1 MQNARVAPRLQLVVK
16 VSKYCNLRCTYC
28 YEFNELNN
36 KARMSLENIG
46 YMLRNLRS
54 ALDVGLISGIEFIW
68 HGGEPFL
75 IPIDY
80 YRQIGALQR
89 AIFPDP
95 ETYQNLVQTN
105 LTVLTVRHIEF
116 LKERSFFHHIGISF
130 DVFGDQRVDASGR
143 LRNDA
148 VMANMQKLI
157 EEDIE
162 FGAITV
168 LCRDTIGH
176 ARRIQRFWQTL
187 GKGYR
192 LLPFHLSTG
201 PAQSWQHAL
210 SGEELVATLRQCF
223 LDWLASDQPTRIDPM
238 CEYLSFALDYIAE
251 GPKNT
256 YDPIANEVVFVL
268 NVDGSISGS
277 GQGEIYGPE
286 FIYGNLFSTC
296 FEEILGSTPRLRAG
310 LDTVARMERFCGSC
324 PYYGYCPGYP
334 VADASHEE
342 IQILERSGCTVRHVM
357 DFMVDTLRRSD
368 VADELAARLKGQG
381 IASETI
387 QSAGPSRTLL

>member
-1 MQNARVAPRLQLVVK
+1 MPNARVAQRLQLVVK

-28 YEFNELNN
+28 YEFDELAN
-36 KARMSLENIG
+36 KARMSLENIER
-46 YMLRNLRS
+46 MLRNVHS

-89 AIFPDP
+89 EIFPDP

-105 LTVLTVRHIEF
+105 LTVLTDRHVEF
-116 LKERSFFHHIGISF
+116 LKEKSFFHHIGISF
-130 DVFGDQRVDASGR
+130 DVFGDLRVDISGR

-157 EEDIE
+157 KEDIE

-176 ARRIQRFWQTL
+176 ARRIQKFWQTL

-192 LLPFHLSTG
+192 FLPFHLSTG
-201 PAQSWQHAL
+201 PAQSSQHTL

-238 CEYLSFALDYIAE
+238 CEYLGFALDYMAK
-251 GPKNT
+251 GHKST
-256 YDPIANEVVFVL
+256 YDPIANEVVFVV
-268 NVDGSISGS
+268 NVDGSLSGS

-286 FIYGNLFSTC
+286 FIYGNLFTTS
-296 FEEILGSTPRLRAG
+296 FEEILGSTSRQRACR
-310 LDTVARMERFCGSC
+310 DTVARMERFCGSC

-368 VADELAARLKGQG
+368 LADELGARLKGQG
-381 IASETI
+381 AAGQTI
-387 QSAGPSRTLL
+387 QPASPSRALL

>member
-1 MQNARVAPRLQLVVK
+1 
-16 VSKYCNLRCTYC
+16 
-28 YEFNELNN
+28 
-36 KARMSLENIG
+36 
-46 YMLRNLRS
+46 
-54 ALDVGLISGIEFIW
+54 
-68 HGGEPFL
+68 
-75 IPIDY
+75 
-80 YRQIGALQR
+80 LQR
-89 AIFPDP
+89 EIFPDP

-105 LTVLTVRHIEF
+105 LTVLTDRHVEF
-116 LKERSFFHHIGISF
+116 LKEKSFFHHIGISF
-130 DVFGDQRVDASGR
+130 DVFGDLRVDTSGR

-157 EEDIE
+157 KEDIE

-176 ARRIQRFWQTL
+176 ARRIQKFWQTL

-192 LLPFHLSTG
+192 FLPFHLSTG
-201 PAQSWQHAL
+201 PAQSSQHTL

-238 CEYLSFALDYIAE
+238 CEYLGFALDYMAK
-251 GPKNT
+251 GHKST
-256 YDPIANEVVFVL
+256 YDPIANE
-268 NVDGSISGS
+268 
-277 GQGEIYGPE
+277 
-286 FIYGNLFSTC
+286 FIYGNLFTTS
-296 FEEILGSTPRLRAG
+296 FEEILGSTSRLRACR
-310 LDTVARMERFCGSC
+310 DTVARMERFCGSC

-368 VADELAARLKGQG
+368 LADELGARLKGQG
-381 IASETI
+381 AAGQTI
-387 QSAGPSRTLL
+387 QPASPSRALL